1 MIAEY
6 ASWLWLIPFLP
17 LMGAAVNKVV
27 GPKAPR
33 AFVHWLACLTVL
45 GSFIVT
51 LYYAIAH
58 VAGMEGDHVLINEVF
73 TWLEAGDLTAKAS
86 FQLDRLSTVMALVV
100 SGVGFLIHVY
110 SIGYMHDDPRYSDYF
125 TYLNLFAGA
134 MLILVLSSNLP
145 LMFIGWE
152 GVGLC
157 SYLLIGFWFEDEE
170 KAKAGKKAFIVN
182 RIGDFGFLVGMFAL
196 FFFIG
201 KLDFLGLQHAI
212 EHEGARD
219 VLTAG
224 WFSLGGLGTPM
235 VVTVICLCF
244 FLGATGKSAQ
254 LPLYVWLPDAMA
266 GPTPVSALIHAA
278 TMVTAGVYMVARLN
292 FMFAL
297 SSTACLVVATVGAL
311 TAFYSA
317 TIAIT
322 QNDIKKVLA
331 YSTVSQLGYM
341 FVGVG
346 VMAYSAGIFHLM
358 THAFFKACL
367 FLGSG
372 SVIHAMGGEQDMRRM
387 GGLKKYMP
395 HTYWTFLF
403 ATIAIAG
410 IPPFSG
416 FFSKDEILW
425 KAWSHGH
432 PVVWALCWL
441 GAGVTAFYMF
451 RLLFMTFHG
460 ECRADEETKR
470 HLHESP
476 PTMTSALIV
485 LGVLSLVGGFV
496 GVPAIFGGANR
507 FEHFLEPVFEAAGP
521 ALAHVG
527 EHSHAEEWVMVLLSV
542 AIAAAGILLAYF
554 LYMVRKDA
562 PAKVAEAVEPLYKL
576 SLNKYYVDEIYEAG
590 IVEPIRKTSDF
601 FLWRFFDVWIIDGAV
616 NGVAR
621 LFRYVLGE
629 GLRRLQSGVV
639 NSYAVYF
646 LLGALLILG
655 YVLWP

>member
-1 MIAEY
+1 M
-6 ASWLWLIPFLP
+6 
-17 LMGAAVNKVV
+17 
-27 GPKAPR
+27 
-33 AFVHWLACLTVL
+33 HWLACLTIL
-45 GSFIVT
+45 GSFLIT
-51 LYYAIAH
+51 LYYALAH
-58 VAGMEGDHVLINEVF
+58 VAGMEGDHVLINDVF
-73 TWLEAGDLTAKAS
+73 TWLQAGDLTAKAS

-100 SGVGFLIHVY
+100 SGVSFVIHVY
-110 SIGYMHDDPRYSDYF
+110 SIGYMHDDPRYADYF
-125 TYLNLFAGA
+125 CYLNLFAGA
-134 MLILVLSSNLP
+134 MLILVLGSNLP

-157 SYLLIGFWFEDEE
+157 SYLLIGFWFEDED

-182 RIGDFGFLVGMFAL
+182 RIGDFGFLIGIFAL

-201 KLDFLGLQHAI
+201 KLDFLGIQHAI
-212 EHEGARD
+212 EHGGAGE
-219 VLTAG
+219 VLKAG

-235 VVTVICLCF
+235 VVTVICLCL
-244 FLGATGKSAQ
+244 FLGAVGKSAQ

-292 FMFAL
+292 FLFAL
-297 SSTACLVVATVGAL
+297 STTACTVVAVVGAI
-311 TAFYSA
+311 TALYSA
-317 TIAIT
+317 TIAVT

-346 VMAYSAGIFHLM
+346 VLAYSAGIFHLM

-416 FFSKDEILW
+416 FFSKDEIMW
-425 KAWSHGH
+425 KAWAHGH
-432 PVVWALCWL
+432 PAVWALCWL

-460 ECRADEETKR
+460 KCRADEETKH

-476 PTMTSALIV
+476 PSMLSALII
-485 LGVLSLVGGFV
+485 LGILSLVGGFI

-507 FEHFLEPVFEAAGP
+507 FEHFLEPMFEAAGP
-521 ALAHVG
+521 VLAHAG

-542 AIAAAGILLAYF
+542 GIAAVGVLFGYILYIS
-554 LYMVRKDA
+554 RKDV
-562 PAKVAEAVEPLYKL
+562 PSKVADTISPLYKL

-590 IVEPIRKTSDF
+590 IIKPIHRTSDF

-616 NGVAR
+616 NGTAR
-621 LFRYVLGE
+621 LFRDVMGE
-629 GLRRLQSGVV
+629 GLRRVQSGVV

-646 LLGALLILG
+646 LLGVLLILG